1 MPQACLP
8 AEAFFVART
17 TGRALQAQIRE
28 AVIEAVAGG
37 RAPPGTRMPSSRSL
51 AAHLGVARLT
61 VTLAYQE
68 LVARGWLAATPRSGY
83 RVAHAAPVAR
93 LAATGTEGPRVASGR
108 GPGHGAAR
116 GPGGVAD
123 WDRLL
128 GAVPEP
134 RPRVVKPADWRR
146 HPYPFVYGQMDASIF
161 DHAAWRDCTRQAL
174 GRRDF
179 EETAGDAFAADDPM
193 LVDII
198 RRRSLPRR
206 GIEARP
212 GEILVTLGAQHA
224 LWLVAELLTRA
235 PLVAA
240 TEEPGYPDTRHA
252 LGWCGAEVT
261 PVLVGRAGLDPAALP
276 EGIGAVF
283 VTPSHHAPTG
293 ATMPLDRRH
302 ALLARARERD
312 FVVVE
317 DDYEFEMSFLGPP
330 LPALKSLDADGR
342 VIYVGSFSKALFPG
356 LRLGY
361 LVGPAPFIGAA
372 RELRAIMLRHP
383 PGHLQRA
390 AAYFL
395 AQGHCDALIAR
406 MKERFAERR
415 AALARAL
422 DGAGL
427 EVAGAAGFGG
437 SALWMK
443 APGGID
449 AGRLAARLLDRGV
462 VIEPG
467 APWFAAGGPSP
478 FFRLGYSVIA
488 AQRIPEGVGRL
499 RAAIDELRSCG
510 EDAARLAEAP
520 RRGRGRPRGGRRAP
534 GAVEAPA
541 GPR

>member
-1 MPQACLP
+1 MLAVPARCIP

-28 AVIEAVAGG
+28 AVIEAVASG
-37 RAPPGTRMPSSRSL
+37 RAPPGTRMPSSRRL
-51 AAHLGVARLT
+51 AVHLGVARLT

-68 LVARGWLAATPRSGY
+68 LVAGGWLAAVPRSGY
-83 RVAHAAPVAR
+83 RVASAAPVAR
-93 LAATGTEGPRVASGR
+93 LRATEAAPEERGRGAGRRTGPGGAADWERLLAAVPGPGPRV
-108 GPGHGAAR
+108 
-116 GPGGVAD
+116 
-123 WDRLL
+123 
-128 GAVPEP
+128 E
-134 RPRVVKPADWRR
+134 KPADWRR
-146 HPYPFVYGQMDASIF
+146 HPYPFVYGQMDATIF

-179 EETAGDAFAADDPM
+179 DQMAGDAFAADDPM
-193 LVDII
+193 LVDIV

-212 GEILVTLGAQHA
+212 SEILVTLGAQHA

-235 PLVAA
+235 PLVAV

-252 LGWCGAEVT
+252 LGWCGAQVR
-261 PVLVGRAGLDPAALP
+261 PVPIGPQGLDPAAIP
-276 EGIGAVF
+276 EGAGAVF

-302 ALLARARERD
+302 ALLALARERD
-312 FVVVE
+312 LVVVE

-330 LPALKSLDADGR
+330 LPALKSFDTDGR

-361 LVGPAPFIGAA
+361 LVAPAPFIDAA
-372 RELRAIMLRHP
+372 RELRALMLRHP

-422 DGAGL
+422 DGTGL
-427 EVAGAAGFGG
+427 EVAGVAGGG
-437 SALWMK
+437 SALWMR
-443 APGGID
+443 APGGVD
-449 AGRLAARLLDRGV
+449 AQALAERLLDRGV

-488 AQRIPEGVGRL
+488 AERIPEGVRRVEAALAEL
-499 RAAIDELRSCG
+499 RAPSG
-510 EDAARLAEAP
+510 DAPAE
-520 RRGRGRPRGGRRAP
+520 RRARS
-534 GAVEAPA
+534 EASA
-541 GPR
+541 RGSRSLERS